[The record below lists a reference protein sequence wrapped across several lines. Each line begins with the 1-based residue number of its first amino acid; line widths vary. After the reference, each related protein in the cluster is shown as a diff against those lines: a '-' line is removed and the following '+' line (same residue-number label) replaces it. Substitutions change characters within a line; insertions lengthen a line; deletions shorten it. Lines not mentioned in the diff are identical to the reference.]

1 MRNQILAMSLLCL
14 PSLGFAQSF
23 EATAAMERLLQHHI
37 RRPEPVVELKATILE
52 AASEF
57 DVDGKE
63 GLSIADYSL
72 FGLMQRSSARNNE
85 LALFL
90 RNDLDGDGA
99 VTPFEIAPFARFFA
113 AHKPLAERSDFEQSY
128 ISKIMERDINGD
140 GSVTVVEFHNSPAAT
155 SFRIVPQISLL
166 WMELFSRFDTDENG
180 TTELEEVVS
189 VFDAALLQIDTNA
202 DADIDQDEISA
213 FHARLDKVGQFK
225 PSPSLLPLIE
235 EYLRTISPQ

>member
-1 MRNQILAMSLLCL
+1 MRNQLLAIFLLCL
-14 PSLGFAQSF
+14 PGLGFAQSN

-37 RRPEPVVELKATILE
+37 RLPESVVELQATILE

-57 DVDGKE
+57 EVDGKF

-99 VTPFEIAPFARFFA
+99 VTPFEIAPFARFLA
-113 AHKPLAERSDFEQSY
+113 AQKPLAERSDFEQSY
-128 ISKIMERDINGD
+128 IGKIMERDINGD
-140 GSVTVVEFHNSPAAT
+140 GSVAVFEFNNSPAAT
-155 SFRIVPQISLL
+155 SFRLVPRSSLL
-166 WMELFSRFDTDENG
+166 WMEVFSRFDADGNG
-180 TTELEEVVS
+180 MTEPEEVVS
-189 VFDAALLQIDTNA
+189 VFDATLLRIDANS
-202 DADIDQDEISA
+202 DAYIDQDEISA
-213 FHARLDKVGQFK
+213 FHSRIDRDGQFQ
-225 PSPSLLPLIE
+225 PEPSLLPLIE